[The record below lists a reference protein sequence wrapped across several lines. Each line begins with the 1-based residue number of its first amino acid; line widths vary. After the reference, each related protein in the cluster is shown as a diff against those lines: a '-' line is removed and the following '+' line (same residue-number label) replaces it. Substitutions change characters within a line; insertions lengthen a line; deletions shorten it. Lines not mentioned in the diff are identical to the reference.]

1 MTTLNYVGGAVLS
14 ILIAAVA
21 AAQDGAGPARG
32 NQKDSTITRQQ
43 ADEILNE
50 LKQIRLLLER
60 QIRPGLPGPTPAA
73 VPTTG
78 KLTLNGGFSLGSS
91 DAPLAI
97 VEFTDYQ
104 CPFCRQFE
112 SITFPEIRKKYI
124 DTGKVRFVVRDFPLD
139 GHPDAKPAAEAA
151 HCAADQ
157 EKFWP
162 MHDALFSDPGKLG
175 LSGLIDH
182 ARSLKL
188 DMPAFKSCLEG
199 GKHKLEVQSDVQVA
213 ASLQIN
219 ATPAFLIGKIA
230 GDEVDGAIILG
241 ALPFSAFEAKLK
253 EAEAH

>member
-1 MTTLNYVGGAVLS
+1 MTAVILTLLTVVSGV
-14 ILIAAVA
+14 
-21 AAQDGAGPARG
+21 AQDY
-32 NQKDSTITRQQ
+32 QKDSTITHQQ

-50 LKQIRLLLER
+50 LKQIRQLLER
-60 QIRPGLPGPTPAA
+60 QTRLGLPAPTLA
-73 VPTTG
+73 VAPTTG

-112 SITFPEIRKKYI
+112 SATFPEIRKKYI
-124 DTGKVRFVVRDFPLD
+124 DSGKVRFVVRDFPLD

-151 HCAADQ
+151 RCAADQ

-175 LSGLIDH
+175 LSGLIDY
-182 ARSLKL
+182 AGSLKL
-188 DMPAFKSCLEG
+188 DMSAFRSCLES
-199 GKHKLEVQSDVQVA
+199 GKHRPDVQSDMQVA
-213 ASLQIN
+213 AALQIN
-219 ATPAFLIGKIA
+219 ATPAFLIGKIT
-230 GDEVDGAIILG
+230 GDEVDGAIVFG
-241 ALPFSAFEAKLK
+241 ALPFSAFETKLK

>member
-1 MTTLNYVGGAVLS
+1 MTTPSYVR
-14 ILIAAVA
+14 A
-21 AAQDGAGPARG
+21 AALTVLITLMGVAQDAAGPAQG
-32 NQKDSTITRQQ
+32 DEKDATITRRQ

-60 QIRPGLPGPTPAA
+60 QTRPGLPGPAPAV

-78 KLTLNGGFSLGSS
+78 KLTLSGGFSLGSN

-97 VEFTDYQ
+97 IEFTDYQ
-104 CPFCRQFE
+104 CPYCRQFE
-112 SITFPEIRKKYI
+112 SATFPEIRKKYI
-124 DTGKVRFVVRDFPLD
+124 DTGKVRFVVHDFPLD

-151 HCAADQ
+151 RCAADQ

-182 ARSLKL
+182 AESLKL
-188 DMPAFKSCLEG
+188 DMPAFKSCLES
-199 GKHKLEVQSDVQVA
+199 GKHKPEIQNDIQVA

-219 ATPAFLIGKIA
+219 ATPAFLIGKIT
-230 GDEVDGAIILG
+230 GDEVDGAIVLG

-253 EAEAH
+253 EADTR

>member
-1 MTTLNYVGGAVLS
+1 MVA
-14 ILIAAVA
+14 ILIAVVAVA
-21 AAQDGAGPARG
+21 QDAAGPAQG
-32 NQKDSTITRQQ
+32 NQKDATITRQQ

-60 QIRPGLPGPTPAA
+60 QTRPGPPGPTPAV

-78 KLTLNGGFSLGSS
+78 KLTLDGGFSLGSS
-91 DAPLAI
+91 EAPLAI

-112 SITFPEIRKKYI
+112 SATFPEIRKKYI

-151 HCAADQ
+151 RCAADQ
-157 EKFWP
+157 DKFWP

-175 LSGLIDH
+175 LSGFIDY
-182 ARSLKL
+182 AGSLKL
-188 DMPAFKSCLEG
+188 DMPSFRLCLES
-199 GKHKLEVQSDVQVA
+199 GKHKLEIQNDIRVA

-219 ATPAFLIGKIA
+219 ATPAFLIGKIT
-230 GDEVDGAIILG
+230 GDEVDGAIVLG

-253 EAEAH
+253 EAEAHYQRR

>member
-1 MTTLNYVGGAVLS
+1 VRTALLTLLVVVVGM
-14 ILIAAVA
+14 
-21 AAQDGAGPARG
+21 AQDAAGPAQD
-32 NQKDSTITRQQ
+32 NPKDSTITRHQ

-60 QIRPGLPGPTPAA
+60 QTRPGLQGPTPAV
-73 VPTTG
+73 VPQTG

-112 SITFPEIRKKYI
+112 SNTFPEIRKKYI

-162 MHDALFSDPGKLG
+162 MHEALFGDSAKLG
-175 LSGLIDH
+175 PSGLVDQ
-182 ARSLKL
+182 AGSLKL
-188 DMPAFKSCLEG
+188 DMRTFRSCLES
-199 GKHKLEVQSDVQVA
+199 GKHKLEIQNDIQVA

-219 ATPAFLIGKIA
+219 ATPAFLIGKIT
-230 GDEVDGAIILG
+230 GDEVDGAIVLG

-253 EAEAH
+253 EAAAR